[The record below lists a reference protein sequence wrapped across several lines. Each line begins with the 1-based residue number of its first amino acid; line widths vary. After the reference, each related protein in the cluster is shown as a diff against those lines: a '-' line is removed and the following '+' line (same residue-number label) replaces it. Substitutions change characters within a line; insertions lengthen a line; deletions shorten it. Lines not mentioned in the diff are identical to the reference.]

1 MKMKT
6 KSYGWH
12 IHWGLLLLIT
22 LCFVGCKD
30 DDKQEEVGFDPSKPV
45 VVSDFTPKEGGL
57 GSRLVVYGDNFGN
70 DISKLK
76 VTIGGQKAK
85 VIGVKNQSLH
95 CFIPAKAYEGDIEV
109 SILDGRG
116 EALAF
121 GKAEV
126 NFIYKKKTLVTTL
139 IGETYE
145 NNTKFDVK
153 DGPFDDCGGLEKM
166 EWMVF
171 DPNNHNRLYICGGA
185 KSHRVVDFEKEELGT
200 ITFPGDAGTGDIN
213 ILSFSKKGELIVV
226 KNMTED
232 NRNGLFFFSPE
243 SGFKTQVDAVFARG
257 CRAAIP
263 HPINGEIYTSRYD
276 KGWIGRYDPETKINK
291 MDEIQLP
298 YSAADLYVA
307 IHPLGN
313 YMYIM
318 LRNKYYI
325 MRSDYNWEKKTFMMP
340 YLACGKYGEKGY
352 ADGIGNSARLNEPQ
366 QGCFVK
372 NPDYE
377 GQKDEYDFY
386 FCDKQNQCVRK
397 LTPEGRVST
406 FAGRPNGDGKT
417 GFNDGDLRAEAR
429 FNYPASIVYDE
440 ERGCFFVGDS
450 NNHRIR
456 KIALE
461 E

>member
-1 MKMKT
+1 MKT
-6 KSYGWH
+6 KSYDWR

-30 DDKQEEVGFDPSKPV
+30 DNKQEESEFDPSKPI

-57 GSRLVVYGDNFGN
+57 GSRLVMYGDNFGN
-70 DISKLK
+70 DISRLK
-76 VTIGGQKAK
+76 VTIGGQVAK

-95 CFIPAKAYEGDIEV
+95 CFIPAKAYEGDIEISV
-109 SILDGRG
+109 LDGRG
-116 EALAF
+116 GELAY
-121 GKAEV
+121 GKSEV
-126 NFIYKKKTLVTTL
+126 NFIYKKKMLVTTL

-153 DGPFDDCGGLEKM
+153 DGPFNDCGGLEKM

-200 ITFPGDAGTGDIN
+200 ITFAGEAAGECN
-213 ILSFSKKGELIVV
+213 VFGFSAKGELIVV
-226 KNMTED
+226 RNIPQD
-232 NRNGLFFFSPE
+232 NKNGLFFFSPE
-243 SGFKTQVDAVFARG
+243 SNFTTQVDAVYARG
-257 CRAAIP
+257 CRAAAV
-263 HPINGEIYTSRYD
+263 HPVNGEIYTSRYD

-307 IHPLGN
+307 IHPTGD

-318 LRNKYYI
+318 LRNKKYI
-325 MRSDYNWEKKTFMMP
+325 MRSDYNWEKKTFTMP
-340 YLACGKYGEKGY
+340 YLACGKYDAAGY
-352 ADGIGNSARLNEPQ
+352 TDGVGNSARLNEPQ
-366 QGCFVK
+366 QGCFAK
-372 NPDYE
+372 NPEYE

-397 LTPEGRVST
+397 LTPQGRVST

-429 FNYPASIVYDE
+429 FNYPAGIVYDE
-440 ERGCFFVGDS
+440 ERRCFFVGDS

>member
-6 KSYGWH
+6 KSYDWH

-57 GSRLVVYGDNFGN
+57 GSRLVVYGDNFGD

-171 DPNNHNRLYICGGA
+171 DPNNHNRLYICGGS

-263 HPINGEIYTSRYD
+263 HPNGEIYTSRYD

-298 YSAADLYVA
+298 YSAADLYLA

-318 LRNKYYI
+318 LRNKFYI

-340 YLACGKYGEKGY
+340 YLACGRYGEKGY

-429 FNYPASIVYDE
+429 FNYPAGIVYDE